1 MNAIQTYLMSAAEA
15 TIRKASAD
23 IINEGEIDPVMVVAS
38 MQELITHL
46 NSSESSLDSTV
57 ECDVSYVGILPGKRP
72 ARVGDSGVLPMFLKN
87 PN

>member
-38 MQELITHL
+38 MQELISHL
-46 NSSESSLDSTV
+46 KSSENSLESTV
-57 ECDVSYVGILPGKRP
+57 QCDLKFRGVET
-72 ARVGDSGVLPMFLKN
+72 ARMPKTGDLGTYPVFYN
-87 PN
+87 